1 MINFSFNSTKILR
14 KNILERNSDIDSV
27 FIEGNNYV
35 LISIPHGVDQIR
47 LGKYKVAEIGTI
59 PLGVLLAKYTQ
70 SHILI
75 KTKNSYD
82 DANFDLDCDYRKKL
96 KKLIKQYNIKYLID
110 IHGLAKWRD
119 CDVNLGINIGQN
131 IKQNEEQFNK
141 LNTMLNSVFH
151 VEIDNP
157 FMGSGN
163 TISCRINK
171 EFDIWTI
178 QIEINCGITNYSK
191 NIEKFNKLLNILV
204 QWIKNLT

>member
-96 KKLIKQYNIKYLID
+96 KKLIKKI
-110 IHGLAKWRD
+110 
-119 CDVNLGINIGQN
+119 
-131 IKQNEEQFNK
+131 
-141 LNTMLNSVFH
+141 
-151 VEIDNP
+151 
-157 FMGSGN
+157 
-163 TISCRINK
+163 
-171 EFDIWTI
+171 
-178 QIEINCGITNYSK
+178 
-191 NIEKFNKLLNILV
+191 
-204 QWIKNLT
+204 

>member
-163 TISCRINK
+163 TISCCINK